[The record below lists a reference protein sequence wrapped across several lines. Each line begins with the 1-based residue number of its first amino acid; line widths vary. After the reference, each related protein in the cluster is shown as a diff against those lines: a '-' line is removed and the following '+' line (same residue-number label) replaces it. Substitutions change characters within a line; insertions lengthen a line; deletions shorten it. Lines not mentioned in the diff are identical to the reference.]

1 MRLTLYALLGNR
13 PLEQEM
19 ADKLESVVS
28 SADFVAMFKM
38 DPTLARIALS
48 LASMQAG
55 NLRDSTS
62 RQRLIDAFI
71 GIGRSL
77 SQFDSNEPQF
87 EPGAGKSSDALEEVG
102 PVLLEIA
109 LNLSLAVGDSKSPP
123 AWRGRSSKSSPVEI
137 ASGQNCIRPKS
148 PPVKIASV
156 SFCFVGPHKLRNLEM
171 IVVFRGTPPV
181 YVI

>member
-77 SQFDSNEPQF
+77 SQSDSNEPQF

-123 AWRGRSSKSSPVEI
+123 AEFAHLVTELIEGCTEIIPMTRPVIQNLCEELPI
-137 ASGQNCIRPKS
+137 AEAQQ
-148 PPVKIASV
+148 
-156 SFCFVGPHKLRNLEM
+156 FWLLLLRMRTL
-171 IVVFRGTPPV
+171 
-181 YVI
+181 